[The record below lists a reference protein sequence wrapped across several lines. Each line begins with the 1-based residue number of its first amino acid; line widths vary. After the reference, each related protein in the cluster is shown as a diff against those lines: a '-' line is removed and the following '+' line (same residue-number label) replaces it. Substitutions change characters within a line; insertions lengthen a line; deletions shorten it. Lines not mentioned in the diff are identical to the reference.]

1 MKPVTLIAVSNALR
15 AGIEAN
21 FSPPNQVEELEKLS
35 DLLLEM
41 AASLEMH
48 AIDPETGL
56 HSDERR
62 MKYAQLLGE
71 LGWLLDSSYG
81 CLFVP
86 HRVEADGL
94 TEHPRVPQT
103 RPGG

>member
-1 MKPVTLIAVSNALR
+1 MKPVTLIAISNALR

-21 FSPPNQVEELEKLS
+21 FAPPNQAKELEKLS

-56 HSDERR
+56 HADERR

-71 LGWLLDSSYG
+71 LGWLLDVSLGSI
-81 CLFVP
+81 FVP
-86 HRVEADGL
+86 HRVGADGL
-94 TEHPRVPQT
+94 TEHPRVPQVGE
-103 RPGG
+103 GG